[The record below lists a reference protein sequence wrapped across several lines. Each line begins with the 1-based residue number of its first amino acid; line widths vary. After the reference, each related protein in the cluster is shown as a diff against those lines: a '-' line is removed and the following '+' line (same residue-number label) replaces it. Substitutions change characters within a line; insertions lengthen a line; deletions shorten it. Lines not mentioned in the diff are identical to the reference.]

1 VPLVHPDSHRSDL
14 LAVAGSRMKVVVV
27 GSGLAGVAT
36 AWFLRENGA
45 EVTVVDRCDAA
56 AMETSHANAG
66 MLTPS
71 MADPWNHPGM
81 FWKILK
87 WVGRE
92 DSPMLL
98 RPSALPVMAGWGF
111 HFLLNSAPEK
121 HRDNTLKNVTLARY
135 SLKTLERLNR
145 ELDIEFD
152 YQQRGTIKLF
162 RDRETQEEFVKLGEL
177 LAEHGLNYQLLDRK
191 ELIDFEPCLDPVRS
205 ELVGGLFYPG
215 DEAGD
220 ARDFCQ
226 QLATLASERGVVF
239 SFNQTV
245 TKLVTEQQRFVAVE
259 TSEGTIDADA
269 CVLAAGSFSPLLT
282 KSLGLKLP
290 VRPVKG
296 YSITIPF
303 GDWGP
308 VPTRPLIDETLHL
321 AVTPLGHRMR
331 VAGTAEL
338 AGWNADIRD
347 ERIRNLSQF
356 IDKLFPTFRGQRAES
371 EATEWAGLRPMSTDG
386 VPVLGATPVANL
398 YLNTGYGHLGWTMS
412 SGAGKLVANRVCGV
426 ATELDLEPFSLSRF

>member
-1 VPLVHPDSHRSDL
+1 MR
-14 LAVAGSRMKVVVV
+14 VVVV

-45 EVTVVDRCDAA
+45 QVTVIDRCDAA

-98 RPSALPVMAGWGF
+98 RPTALPVMAGWGF
-111 HFLLNSAPEK
+111 HFLLNSVPEK
-121 HRDNTLKNVTLARY
+121 HRENTLKNVALARY
-135 SLKTLERLNR
+135 SLKVLEQLAGQL
-145 ELDIEFD
+145 EFDFD

-162 RDRETQEEFVKLGEL
+162 RDRETQDEFVKLGDL
-177 LAEHGLNYQLLDRK
+177 LAEHGLHYQRLDRR
-191 ELIDFEPCLDPVRS
+191 ELIDFEPCLEPVKG

-220 ARDFCQ
+220 ARKFCQ
-226 QLATLASERGVVF
+226 QLANHASERGVTF
-239 SFNQTV
+239 SFNQIV
-245 TKLVTEQQRFVAVE
+245 TKLVTEQQRFIAVE
-259 TSEGTIDADA
+259 TSDGPVEADA
-269 CVLAAGSFSPLLT
+269 CVLAAGSFSPLLA
-282 KSLGLKLP
+282 KSLGFKLP
-290 VRPVKG
+290 IRPVKG

-303 GDWGP
+303 GNWEP
-308 VPTRPLIDETLHL
+308 IPTRPLIDETLHL
-321 AVTPLGHRMR
+321 AVTPLGGRMR

-347 ERIRNLSQF
+347 ERIRNLSDF
-356 IDKLFPTFRGQRAES
+356 VDRLFPTFHEHRVAAET
-371 EATEWAGLRPMSTDG
+371 TEWAGLRPMSTDG
-386 VPVLGATPVANL
+386 VPVLGETPVANL

-412 SGAGKLVANRVCGV
+412 SGAGKLVANRVCGIP
-426 ATELDLEPFSLSRF
+426 AELDLEPFVLSRF